1 MRVLF
6 SLVVWLPL
14 VLLGGCG
21 GDDVAVP
28 YERAAGFDALGDAGA
43 QALRSFEQQC
53 PAVVKGVRD
62 LDFIKAAP
70 GTVMPKTPDYGWNK
84 GVTVEFQVKTA
95 PTSAELVPAAG
106 HVCTFEMGG
115 GFRPGM
121 FTTKPT
127 CAAVCGVPE
136 AGFVDLPAL
145 SVIESQAAAAEAE
158 AKRVA
163 DGAPRLAAL
172 EKKAL
177 SGDYQAQRNYAY
189 SLATGDGGAPY
200 EPVKACAW
208 YAYITVSGSSR
219 VDETDQGNV
228 RVYCGRLT
236 DAQREQ
242 AQVLAEQVFTRM
254 RGG

>member
-1 MRVLF
+1 MRVRFL
-6 SLVVWLPL
+6 LVFLLPL
-14 VLLGGCG
+14 VLLDGCG
-21 GDDVAVP
+21 GDVVVP
-28 YERAAGFDALGDAGA
+28 YERAAGFDALGEAGV

-53 PAVVKGVRD
+53 PAVVKGVGD
-62 LDFIKAAP
+62 LDFIRASP

-95 PTSAELVPAAG
+95 LASAELAPAAG

-121 FTTKPT
+121 FTTKST

-163 DGAPRLAAL
+163 DGAGRLAEL

-177 SGDYQAQRNYAY
+177 AGDYQAQRNYAY

-208 YAYITVSGSSR
+208 YAYITVSGSPK

-236 DAQREQ
+236 DEQRQQ
-242 AQVLAEQVFTRM
+242 AQVLAEQVLATV